1 MTVSP
6 KGDIIIT
13 ETKTTARQPTGQ
25 EVKHEKLSSTLRLQK
40 HDHQHQQKRS
50 ETPQNL
56 GGDSVLITNMHG
68 IPICAARR
76 AEDGKP
82 YSYTINE

>member
-1 MTVSP
+1 MTISEIS
-6 KGDIIIT
+6 DIIIT

-50 ETPQNL
+50 ETPAEPRRRQRASN
-56 GGDSVLITNMHG
+56 GY
-68 IPICAARR
+68 ARQPDMR
-76 AEDGKP
+76 RTQSRGRQAIQLHD
-82 YSYTINE
+82 